1 MVKLKYYVKF
11 SDSTVIKTRYY
22 DTREEAQR
30 TLDELSDLCHRLIN
44 KGLIVDYRC
53 EISYR

>member
-1 MVKLKYYVKF
+1 MTKLKYYVQF
-11 SDSTVIKTRYY
+11 SDSTVIKVRYY

-44 KGLIVDYRC
+44 RGLIFDYRF